1 MATEDTLGWEVQG
14 DYGQGYEMVT
24 TEDTKQQALDTKR
37 VYEENEPGTPFRVRR
52 EVTE

>member
-37 VYEENEPGTPFRVRR
+37 VYEENEPGTPFRVRK